1 MPIPAALERDLRA
14 LTDALDGPDAD
25 LSGSIAALAS
35 SARRA
40 VGSYLGLSVLITVGP
55 DDVALT
61 LYDDNPSQARTSIYL
76 ASPAGEP
83 AAERI
88 VTGVVLYARVPG
100 AFVDLAADAG
110 WLDATRVV
118 RVDEHLPARADS
130 SASTYLLD
138 QSTVDQAIGV
148 LLARGATLDGARVA
162 LAERARAGRTTRAEV
177 ARRILAELDEG
188 PPLRS

>member
-1 MPIPAALERDLRA
+1 M
-14 LTDALDGPDAD
+14 
-25 LSGSIAALAS
+25 SGTSTYVPKSALARWIEARLPIVGLVHS
-35 SARRA
+35 SFIAYPTPRNLNYFWTFGA
-40 VGSYLGLSVLITVGP
+40 ILSFMLVV
-55 DDVALT
+55 
-61 LYDDNPSQARTSIYL
+61 Q
-76 ASPAGEP
+76 
-83 AAERI
+83 I